1 MTFDEYLQEC
11 KARDPEFAAGYDS
24 GYALYEQLFKAKMAG
39 QVTTLKVVLESHQTE
54 YLGFLA
60 GSPPIQARGA
70 TLAEARANLAQEVV
84 WMLDPEYVQVEGT
97 ATAEGSQSQET
108 FVIFTTSVGDLVKQE
123 AANDPP
129 KRKRGALVQVG

>member
-1 MTFDEYLQEC
+1 
-11 KARDPEFAAGYDS
+11 
-24 GYALYEQLFKAKMAG
+24 MAG
-39 QVTTLKVVLESHQTE
+39 QVTTLTAVVTPHQTE

-84 WMLDPEYVQVEGT
+84 WMLDPEYVQVEGM

-108 FVIFTTSVGDLVKQE
+108 FVILTTSMGDLVKQE
-123 AANDPP
+123 AANDPR
-129 KRKRGALVQVG
+129 KRKQVQCRISFFLALTA

>member
-1 MTFDEYLQEC
+1 MTFDEYLEEC

-39 QVTTLKVVLESHQTE
+39 QVTTLKVVLEPHQTE
-54 YLGFLA
+54 YLGFLV

-84 WMLDPEYVQVEGT
+84 CMLDPEYVQVEGT
-97 ATAEGSQSQET
+97 ATDEGSQSQET
-108 FVIFTTSVGDLVKQE
+108 FVILTSSVEDLVKQE

-129 KRKRGALVQVG
+129 KRKRGSLVQVG

>member
-1 MTFDEYLQEC
+1 
-11 KARDPEFAAGYDS
+11 
-24 GYALYEQLFKAKMAG
+24 MAG
-39 QVTTLKVVLESHQTE
+39 QVTTLKVVLAPHQTD
-54 YLGFLA
+54 YVGFLA
-60 GSPPIQARGA
+60 GSPPIEARGA

-97 ATAEGSQSQET
+97 GPEEGSQVQET
-108 FVIFTTSVGDLVKQE
+108 FVILTSSVGDLVEQE